1 MNDNDDAT
9 GSTITPSGKAIA
21 AVALARIYLEPRSL
35 LILSSSLYASHLH
48 GISES
53 TKDILTAPITD
64 ATPQDSEDAPNAS
77 VPVANLGLLDPAIQ
91 ETIARDGQ
99 YVSERGTRVSLTFR
113 KVERVMKGA
122 LGGGGLGRKG
132 LFGKR

>member
-1 MNDNDDAT
+1 M
-9 GSTITPSGKAIA
+9 P
-21 AVALARIYLEPRSL
+21 LARIYLEPRSL

-48 GISES
+48 GISET
-53 TKDILTAPITD
+53 TKDILTAPTSD
-64 ATPQDSEDAPNAS
+64 ATSQDSEDAPNAS

-91 ETIARDGQ
+91 EIIARDGR

-113 KVERVMKGA
+113 KVERVMKGS

-132 LFGKR
+132 LFGKQ